1 MEDLCF
7 AMCSRRCSVSVGK
20 GSCTPLSAE
29 WAKPL
34 NGLSSDTY
42 ETVLCVS
49 VSIRDYYDAI
59 FPIPSAAPS
68 LHLQFLRRGSITKR
82 A

>member
-7 AMCSRRCSVSVGK
+7 AKCSRRRSVSVDK
-20 GSCTPLSAE
+20 GFVRHYPKS
-29 WAKPL
+29 AKPL

-59 FPIPSAAPS
+59 FPIPSAASS
-68 LHLQFLRRGSITKR
+68 LHLQFLQCGSITKR